1 MRTGWSPCPTPAQPA
16 ARSPGKGKKMRETSS
31 DFSQGDGELGG
42 REGPREGELTRRGQ
56 RTGPSGGSQPA
67 GRHAG
72 VQSHARS
79 DTRPSAYTREHTQA
93 PAILER
99 SQVSPT
105 TRGAPTRRPHWALPV
120 RAEYFPFFPSLLP
133 ALARS
138 ARPESPS
145 PSNSY
150 WTCQCALP
158 VPWLNPTLTPSFH
171 LHTGPGTRDSPRPK
185 LSPSGVRD
193 KISWSLEHLCP

>member
-1 MRTGWSPCPTPAQPA
+1 MGSWEGGRAPGKES
-16 ARSPGKGKKMRETSS
+16 SPGEDRG
-31 DFSQGDGELGG
+31 LGLQ
-42 REGPREGELTRRGQ
+42 EGARP
-56 RTGPSGGSQPA
+56 PA
-67 GRHAG
+67 GMQVCSDMHEVTHAP
-72 VQSHARS
+72 VR
-79 DTRPSAYTREHTQA
+79 THTGTHTSTCHPGALPGQ
-93 PAILER
+93 PNDW
-99 SQVSPT
+99 
-105 TRGAPTRRPHWALPV
+105 GAPTRHPHWVLPV

-138 ARPESPS
+138 ARPESLS

-171 LHTGPGTRDSPRPK
+171 LHTGPGTRDSPRPR